1 MRCPSLQKS
10 PRSLRSG
17 SVGIQCSQIL
27 FLRAFPSSRNIPI
40 EELNQEHRRINQEEN
55 HQLDNAQAQQ
65 FMGNLNLHENRQAG
79 AMRAQGQA
87 VGEKWTQSRKD
98 FLKRSLNVKTVKHF
112 PEKSVLTGDYGS
124 KFKSRI
130 KSDIKRA
137 EKQRDKSSRLYKK
150 KENSRLINAC
160 EKNVREEAFG
170 KLSEH
175 INMDQKLC
183 DQEDL
188 CDLAAF
194 MDMEKNKA
202 KELIDL
208 FLNENEHTLGTNKQ
222 AALDQMLQGILS
234 FNAENIR
241 LDNDT
246 ELAKNGAKLESLT
259 WKIAAFD
266 RLSEKYKYFDQL
278 DDDTK
283 KQINDK
289 LDRIR
294 SVSDYY
300 IIRKEIITDPMYKS
314 HYNDELS
321 MDFTKAETPEQTE
334 LAKKLLR
341 AHIAGKNMMRKNGA
355 SAKLINSKGEPK
367 FQNQQ
372 MAKQYIASQ
381 EYVYQS
387 NLEIQSIRNHYI
399 TNAPMDKADRIVRL
413 MEERKEAQRLSEQN
427 SIVSVKSD
435 AEQEEMENSGNL
447 ISGISERQWKQSG
460 GTTYKKVMA
469 KEDADRI
476 VKKSKGFLTAVKTED
491 GLMEIKQSLPEEVV
505 IKGQKVHLRKAW
517 NLLIKAGV
525 TMVTNED
532 GSFKTDQESSRR
544 GLLFSNLLSI
554 YRSMD
559 DPREQFEDTLKQ
571 EFAPVMEQLLRENY
585 EAKGV
590 VSAKALEEAKKEV
603 KNLCNELLLVLDAN
617 HEMSGGLPLLPREA
631 MLGDYVDNMKTF
643 GQVDDEM
650 MENFLKG
657 YKFRENQVVKKIVNG
672 VEVSENVIVE
682 REATDE
688 EIKAAVASIRKDIQ
702 ISNGQLKKVRD
713 IDIDSKVVP
722 IPNTCS
728 ANMLFYRNLQKI
740 CTGYS
745 DFIEY
750 RPKEYIRKHPL
761 QVLNFLKKNIYLL
774 ADADGSDAQQDFE
787 KAVKTLNGMTLRESR
802 EGLSPEELKA
812 EEKKINKLAS
822 IADRFGKYEF
832 HAAAHIFS
840 DEDDGD
846 MTIEGFAAETSQF
859 MVEPFSLNA
868 GIGQYKGK
876 LTDEPDNMTKNT
888 KKQEGYSKYYSNDN
902 LYNADKVQILKIYLN
917 RVMKE
922 KPDSFPSVM
931 AKKIEDE
938 AKIKRQQ
945 E

>member
-1 MRCPSLQKS
+1 MD
-10 PRSLRSG
+10 G
-17 SVGIQCSQIL
+17 
-27 FLRAFPSSRNIPI
+27 FIPI

-208 FLNENEHTLGTNKQ
+208 FLNENEQTLGTNKQ

-341 AHIAGKNMMRKNGA
+341 ADK
-355 SAKLINSKGEPK
+355 
-367 FQNQQ
+367 QQ
-372 MAKQYIASQ
+372 
-381 EYVYQS
+381 
-387 NLEIQSIRNHYI
+387 
-399 TNAPMDKADRIVRL
+399 
-413 MEERKEAQRLSEQN
+413 
-427 SIVSVKSD
+427 
-435 AEQEEMENSGNL
+435 
-447 ISGISERQWKQSG
+447 G
-460 GTTYKKVMA
+460 GT
-469 KEDADRI
+469 
-476 VKKSKGFLTAVKTED
+476 
-491 GLMEIKQSLPEEVV
+491 
-505 IKGQKVHLRKAW
+505 
-517 NLLIKAGV
+517 
-525 TMVTNED
+525 
-532 GSFKTDQESSRR
+532 
-544 GLLFSNLLSI
+544 
-554 YRSMD
+554 
-559 DPREQFEDTLKQ
+559 
-571 EFAPVMEQLLRENY
+571 
-585 EAKGV
+585 
-590 VSAKALEEAKKEV
+590 
-603 KNLCNELLLVLDAN
+603 
-617 HEMSGGLPLLPREA
+617 
-631 MLGDYVDNMKTF
+631 
-643 GQVDDEM
+643 
-650 MENFLKG
+650 
-657 YKFRENQVVKKIVNG
+657 
-672 VEVSENVIVE
+672 
-682 REATDE
+682 
-688 EIKAAVASIRKDIQ
+688 
-702 ISNGQLKKVRD
+702 
-713 IDIDSKVVP
+713 
-722 IPNTCS
+722 
-728 ANMLFYRNLQKI
+728 
-740 CTGYS
+740 
-745 DFIEY
+745 
-750 RPKEYIRKHPL
+750 
-761 QVLNFLKKNIYLL
+761 
-774 ADADGSDAQQDFE
+774 
-787 KAVKTLNGMTLRESR
+787 
-802 EGLSPEELKA
+802 
-812 EEKKINKLAS
+812 
-822 IADRFGKYEF
+822 
-832 HAAAHIFS
+832 
-840 DEDDGD
+840 
-846 MTIEGFAAETSQF
+846 
-859 MVEPFSLNA
+859 
-868 GIGQYKGK
+868 
-876 LTDEPDNMTKNT
+876 
-888 KKQEGYSKYYSNDN
+888 
-902 LYNADKVQILKIYLN
+902 
-917 RVMKE
+917 
-922 KPDSFPSVM
+922 
-931 AKKIEDE
+931 
-938 AKIKRQQ
+938 
-945 E
+945 